1 MEKVFLSFDQ
11 VQSQISEIQQQ
22 LHAQQ
27 WQPDVVV
34 GVTRGGLVPAVMLSH
49 AYDVKMVCLDIS
61 LRDKKLVESRGFD
74 QTHDFASQGSRV
86 LVVDDINDSGNTIA
100 TVRTVLQE
108 VEANLVK
115 IAVLVNNQDS
125 HQSVDACGMHIN
137 KRSHPQWIVYPWEKN

>member
-1 MEKVFLSFDQ
+1 MEKLFLSFDQ
-11 VQSQISEIQQQ
+11 VESQIGEIQRQ

-74 QTHDFASQGSRV
+74 QTHDFVSKGSKV

-100 TVRTVLQE
+100 TVRAVLQG
-108 VEANLVK
+108 VDPNLVK
-115 IAVLVNNQDS
+115 IAVLAHNHTS
-125 HQSVDACGMHIN
+125 HQSVDACGFNIN
-137 KRSHPQWIVYPWEKN
+137 KQTQPQWIVYPWEKN